1 MRSQKRVQQREERF
15 RLLIDTLPV
24 CISYTD
30 KQETYQLNNKTYEEW
45 FGLNREEIT
54 GRHVKEIL
62 GDAVYD
68 ASKSRIKA
76 ALAGEEQY
84 FEAALPKLEGGVRQV
99 LVNYVPE
106 GNSRGQ
112 IEGFFTVVIDISER
126 IEAEKSVQESERKFR
141 RIFEHSN
148 DAIFLLEPAGNIIAD
163 VNARACEMLGYTR
176 EELLSIG
183 ISAIHPNEMPE
194 LIEFTDSVFD
204 QGHGWTNQLTCTT
217 KAGQVL
223 PAEMSASIVN
233 IEGRDRMIAII
244 RDTTER
250 RAAEMRI
257 RQEAAR
263 AESLARIAAR
273 LNTQLSLDGVV
284 NAVCEE
290 TVRALEAE
298 AALLLLFDD
307 NELKLAPA
315 ASYGMP
321 SGFVE
326 QYQPI
331 TLELFESSVDPQ
343 NPVIVLTDIRD
354 SDDLPNNPLFERYA
368 VQSIAAVRRL

>member
-1 MRSQKRVQQREERF
+1 MDDQNLTPKQRTEEHATVLSEPLPVDLEMDQLKIEDSEQMLLFENLLGSMPDAIVISDKDGRILLANEQTATLFNFQREELIGQQVEMLMPERFRNVHDEHQHDYWLEPQSRPMGVGLELIGRRSDGSEFPAEISLSPLQLAGQELVVSSVRDISQRLRSQKSVRQREERF

-30 KQETYQLNNKTYEEW
+30 KQHRYQLNNKTYEEW

-84 FEAALPKLEGGVRQV
+84 FEAVLPKLEGGIRQV

-148 DAIFLLEPAGNIIAD
+148 DAIFLLESAGNIIAD

-183 ISAIHPNEMPE
+183 ISAN
-194 LIEFTDSVFD
+194 
-204 QGHGWTNQLTCTT
+204 
-217 KAGQVL
+217 
-223 PAEMSASIVN
+223 
-233 IEGRDRMIAII
+233 
-244 RDTTER
+244 
-250 RAAEMRI
+250 
-257 RQEAAR
+257 
-263 AESLARIAAR
+263 
-273 LNTQLSLDGVV
+273 
-284 NAVCEE
+284 
-290 TVRALEAE
+290 
-298 AALLLLFDD
+298 
-307 NELKLAPA
+307 
-315 ASYGMP
+315 YG
-321 SGFVE
+321 
-326 QYQPI
+326 
-331 TLELFESSVDPQ
+331 
-343 NPVIVLTDIRD
+343 
-354 SDDLPNNPLFERYA
+354 
-368 VQSIAAVRRL
+368 